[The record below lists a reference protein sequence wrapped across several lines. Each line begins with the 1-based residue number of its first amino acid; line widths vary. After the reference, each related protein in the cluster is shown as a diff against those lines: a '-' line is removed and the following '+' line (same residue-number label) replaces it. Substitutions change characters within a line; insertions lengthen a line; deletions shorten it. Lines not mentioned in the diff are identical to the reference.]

1 MFWSFCSPKGGVGTS
16 VVAASVAAVSAATRP
31 TLVVDF
37 GGDMAQILGV
47 DTLGRQGIN
56 DWLAASS
63 DVGAE
68 SLDNLHIEVSSNL
81 ALLPCGS
88 APSPN
93 IPVERVVHMV
103 RSLHSGGRDVI
114 ADVGT
119 LASPSDPRAIACV
132 SGDRTTCVIRACYLT
147 LRRFSNLPV
156 TIDDIVEI
164 EEPGRAL
171 RTIDIEA
178 VARMPVSARIPLDP
192 AIARA
197 VDAGL
202 LNRRLPRNLRRNAQT
217 LIASGHSVGVAA

>member
-16 VVAASVAAVSAATRP
+16 VVAASVAAESALTRS

-47 DTLGRQGIN
+47 DAAERQGVG
-56 DWLAASS
+56 DWLAASA
-63 DVGAE
+63 DVGPE
-68 SLDNLHIEVSSNL
+68 SLENLEIEVSPNL
-81 ALLPCGS
+81 ALVPCGGPS
-88 APSPN
+88 SPN
-93 IPVERVVHMV
+93 VPIERVVQLV
-103 RSLHSGGRDVI
+103 RGLHANARCVI

-119 LASPSDPRAIACV
+119 LTNESDPRAIVCV
-132 SGDRTTCVIRACYLT
+132 SGDRTTCVIRACYLA
-147 LRRFSNLPV
+147 LRRLSQLPV
-156 TIDDIVEI
+156 TFDDIVEI

-178 VARMPVSARIPLDP
+178 VAGMPVSARIPLDP

-202 LNRRLPRNLRRNAQT
+202 LNRRLPRSLRRNARALLTNGQ
-217 LIASGHSVGVAA
+217 SVEVAA